1 MKTGSLSM
9 RLGLT
14 VSLMGAGLVLL
25 LATLAYLALTHE
37 LEKLARK
44 NLESKMEQIQHSLA
58 LGLDAHAIRARPH
71 SLMDL
76 VIGHDNFHLTIVGTA
91 PDNSVLLNVGSKP
104 QEPLLTDF
112 KPRETLGYLNWVDSY
127 GNQILSAS
135 SLMRLAN
142 GERVRVLLSLDRM
155 DDQALLSAYLRAT
168 LIALPLLLILI
179 GMGAWWL
186 VQRGLAPL
194 KQFSQVAA
202 KVTTQDLT
210 HRLSVDNLPHE
221 LGELAHGINVMLDR
235 LDAGVQQLSQ
245 FSDDL
250 AHELRAPLTN
260 LMGKAQLTLSRQR
273 PPQEYKAVLES
284 NTEELERLARI
295 VSDMLFLA
303 QVSHPAARAS
313 FTEVSLAQEAQRVM
327 ELFALSAEDKG
338 VTLSLRGDAWVTG
351 DRLMIQRAIS
361 NLLSNAIRHTPEAST
376 VLLLVETYE
385 QSVSLSV
392 GNPGRGIEAH
402 HLPHL
407 FERFYRADSSR
418 TRAEG
423 GTGLG
428 LAIVKSIMHL
438 HQGHA
443 HVTSQP
449 GRFTRF
455 SLVFPQALEAPLAPC
470 GSGLARE
477 GGVSVSKGID

>member
-1 MKTGSLSM
+1 MRTSSLSM

-14 VSLMGAGLVLL
+14 VSLMGAGLVVL

-44 NLESKMEQIQHSLA
+44 GLESKMEQIQHSLA
-58 LGLDAHAIRARPH
+58 MGLDTHGIKARPH
-71 SLMDL
+71 SLLDL
-76 VIGHDNFHLTIVGTA
+76 VMGHDNFYLTIVGTA
-91 PDNSVLLNVGSKP
+91 PDNAVLLSVGAKP

-112 KPRETLGYLNWVDSY
+112 SPRETLGYLNWEDQD
-127 GNQILSAS
+127 GNQVLSAS
-135 SLMRLAN
+135 SLMRLAS
-142 GERVRVLLSLDRM
+142 GERVRVLLSLDRR

-168 LIALPLLLILI
+168 LIALPMLLILI
-179 GMGAWWL
+179 GMGAWGL

-194 KQFSQVAA
+194 KQFSHVAA
-202 KVTTQDLT
+202 QVTTQDLT
-210 HRLSVDNLPHE
+210 HRLSIDNLPKE
-221 LGELAHGINVMLDR
+221 LGELAQSINVMLHR

-260 LMGKAQLTLSRQR
+260 LMGKAQVTLSRER
-273 PPQEYKAVLES
+273 PSEEYKAGLES
-284 NTEELERLARI
+284 CTEEMERLSRI

-303 QVSHPAARAS
+303 QVSHPAARAG
-313 FTEVSLAQEAQRVM
+313 FGAVSLGDEAQRVM
-327 ELFALSAEDKG
+327 ELFALSAEDKH
-338 VTLSLRGDAWVTG
+338 VTLNLRGDAWVTG

-361 NLLSNAIRHTPEAST
+361 NLLSNAIRHTPEGSS
-376 VLLLVETYE
+376 VLLLVETYD

-428 LAIVKSIMHL
+428 LAIVQSIMHL

-443 HVTSQP
+443 DVSSQP

-455 SLVFPQALEAPLAPC
+455 NLVFPLNLKIAQ
-470 GSGLARE
+470 
-477 GGVSVSKGID
+477 V

>member
-1 MKTGSLSM
+1 MKTSSLSM

-14 VSLMGAGLVLL
+14 VSLMGAGLVVL
-25 LATLAYLALTHE
+25 LATLAYLALTFE

-44 NLESKMEQIQHSLA
+44 GLESKMEQIQHSLA
-58 LGLDAHAIRARPH
+58 QGLDTRAIRARPH
-71 SLMDL
+71 ALMDL
-76 VIGHDNFHLTIVGTA
+76 VMGHDNFYLTIVATA
-91 PDNSVLLNVGSKP
+91 PDDRVLLSVGAKP
-104 QEPLLTDF
+104 QEPLLTTYAH
-112 KPRETLGYLNWVDSY
+112 RETLGYLNWEDSF
-127 GNQILSAS
+127 GNQVLSAS
-135 SLMRLAN
+135 SLMRLAS

-168 LIALPLLLILI
+168 VIALPMLLILI

-210 HRLSVDNLPHE
+210 HRLAVDNLPFE
-221 LGELAHGINVMLDR
+221 LGELAQGFNVMLKR

-260 LMGKAQLTLSRQR
+260 LMGKAQVTLSRQR
-273 PPQEYKAVLES
+273 PPDEYKAVLES

-313 FTEVSLAQEAQRVM
+313 FTPVSLTDEAQRVM
-327 ELFALSAEDKG
+327 ELFALSAEDKQLSL
-338 VTLSLRGDAWVTG
+338 TLSGDAQVRG
-351 DRLMIQRAIS
+351 DRLMIQRALS
-361 NLLSNAIRHTPEAST
+361 NLLSNAIRHSPQGAHIS
-376 VLLLVETYE
+376 LLVEAYGNNASI
-385 QSVSLSV
+385 SVS
-392 GNPGRGIEAH
+392 NPGAGIEAH

-418 TRAEG
+418 ARTEG

-428 LAIVKSIMHL
+428 LAIVRSIMILHL
-438 HQGHA
+438 GQA
-443 HVTSQP
+443 EVRSLP
-449 GRFTRF
+449 GGFTLFR
-455 SLVFPQALEAPLAPC
+455 LVFPLPCDAPIGIAPAAP
-470 GSGLARE
+470 AR
-477 GGVSVSKGID
+477 SATSRK

>member
-1 MKTGSLSM
+1 MKTSSLSM

-14 VSLMGAGLVLL
+14 VSLMGAGLVVL
-25 LATLAYLALTHE
+25 LATLAYLALTFE

-44 NLESKMEQIQHSLA
+44 GLESKMEQIQHSLA
-58 LGLDAHAIRARPH
+58 QGLDTRAIRARPH

-76 VIGHDNFHLTIVGTA
+76 VMGHDNFYLTIVATA
-91 PDNSVLLNVGSKP
+91 PEDRVLLSIGAKP
-104 QEPLLTDF
+104 QEPLLTHYAH
-112 KPRETLGYLNWVDSY
+112 RETLGYLNWEDNF
-127 GNQILSAS
+127 GNQVLSAS
-135 SLMRLAN
+135 SLMRLAS

-168 LIALPLLLILI
+168 VIALPMLLILI

-210 HRLSVDNLPHE
+210 HRLAVDNLPFE
-221 LGELAHGINVMLDR
+221 LGELAQGFNVMLKR

-260 LMGKAQLTLSRQR
+260 LMGKAQVTLSRQR
-273 PPQEYKAVLES
+273 PPDEYKAVLES

-313 FTEVSLAQEAQRVM
+313 FTPVSLADEAQRVM
-327 ELFALSAEDKG
+327 ELFALSAEDKQLSL
-338 VTLSLRGDAWVTG
+338 TLSGDAQVHG
-351 DRLMIQRAIS
+351 DRLMIQRALS
-361 NLLSNAIRHTPEAST
+361 NLLSNAIRHSPRGAHIS
-376 VLLLVETYE
+376 LLVEAYDGNASI
-385 QSVSLSV
+385 SVS
-392 GNPGRGIEAH
+392 NPGAGIEAH

-407 FERFYRADSSR
+407 FERFYRVDSSR
-418 TRAEG
+418 ARTEG

-428 LAIVKSIMHL
+428 LAIVRSIMILHL
-438 HQGHA
+438 GQA
-443 HVTSQP
+443 DVRSLP
-449 GRFTRF
+449 GGFTLFR
-455 SLVFPQALEAPLAPC
+455 LVFPLPC
-470 GSGLARE
+470 GVPTGIAPAAPAR
-477 GGVSVSKGID
+477 SATSRK

>member
-1 MKTGSLSM
+1 MRTSSLSM

-14 VSLMGAGLVLL
+14 VSLMGAGLVVL

-37 LEKLARK
+37 LDKLARK
-44 NLESKMEQIQHSLA
+44 GLENKLEQLEHSLGQ
-58 LGLDAHAIRARPH
+58 GLKPHDISTRPH
-71 SLMDL
+71 SLLDL
-76 VIGHDNFHLTIVGTA
+76 VMGHDNIYLTIMGASHDA
-91 PDNSVLLNVGSKP
+91 PVLLSVGATP
-104 QEPLLTDF
+104 QQPLLLDVPVG
-112 KPRETLGYLNWVDSY
+112 KALAYLNWVDGR
-127 GNQILSAS
+127 GNRILTATR
-135 SLMRLAN
+135 LMPLQ
-142 GERVRVLLSLDRM
+142 GSEYVRVLLSLDRS
-155 DDQALLSAYLRAT
+155 DDEALLSAYLRST
-168 LIALPLLLILI
+168 VIALPLLLILI

-194 KQFSQVAA
+194 KQFSHVAA
-202 KVTTQDLT
+202 QVSTQDLT
-210 HRLSVDNLPHE
+210 HRLSVDNLPNE
-221 LGELAHGINVMLDR
+221 LGELAQGFNIMLSR

-260 LMGKAQLTLSRQR
+260 LMGKAQVTLSRER
-273 PPQEYKAVLES
+273 PSAQYKASLES
-284 NTEELERLARI
+284 CTEEMERLSRI

-303 QVSHPAARAS
+303 QVSHPAARAG
-313 FTEVSLAQEAQRVM
+313 FGRVSLGEEAQRVM
-327 ELFALSAEDKG
+327 ELFALSAEDKHIS
-338 VTLSLRGDAWVTG
+338 LSLRGDAWVTG

-361 NLLSNAIRHTPEAST
+361 NLLSNAIRHTPEASS
-376 VLLLVETYE
+376 VLLLVETYD
-385 QSVSLSV
+385 QRVSLSV

-428 LAIVKSIMHL
+428 LAIVQSIMHL

-443 HVTSQP
+443 DVSSQP

-455 SLVFPQALEAPLAPC
+455 SLVFPLPCDAPSDTAPAIPA
-470 GSGLARE
+470 GSAT
-477 GGVSVSKGID
+477 

>member
-1 MKTGSLSM
+1 MKTSSLSM

-14 VSLMGAGLVLL
+14 VSLMGAGLVVL
-25 LATLAYLALTHE
+25 LATLAYLALTFE

-44 NLESKMEQIQHSLA
+44 GLESKMEQIQHSLA
-58 LGLDAHAIRARPH
+58 QGLDTRAIRARPH
-71 SLMDL
+71 ALMDL
-76 VIGHDNFHLTIVGTA
+76 VMGHDNFYLTIVATA
-91 PDNSVLLNVGSKP
+91 PDDRVLLSVGAKP
-104 QEPLLTDF
+104 QEPLLTTYAH
-112 KPRETLGYLNWVDSY
+112 RETLGYLNWEDSF
-127 GNQILSAS
+127 GNQVLSAS
-135 SLMRLAN
+135 SLMRLAS

-168 LIALPLLLILI
+168 VIALPMLLILI

-210 HRLSVDNLPHE
+210 HRLAVDNLPFE
-221 LGELAHGINVMLDR
+221 LGELAQGFNVMLKR

-260 LMGKAQLTLSRQR
+260 LMGKAQVTLSRQR
-273 PPQEYKAVLES
+273 PPDEYKAVLES

-313 FTEVSLAQEAQRVM
+313 FTPVSLADEAQRVM
-327 ELFALSAEDKG
+327 ELFALSAEDKQLSL
-338 VTLSLRGDAWVTG
+338 TLSGDAQVHG
-351 DRLMIQRAIS
+351 DRLMIQRALS
-361 NLLSNAIRHTPEAST
+361 NLLSNAIRHSPQGAHIS
-376 VLLLVETYE
+376 LLVEAYDGHASI
-385 QSVSLSV
+385 SVS
-392 GNPGRGIEAH
+392 NPGAGIESH

-407 FERFYRADSSR
+407 FERFYRVDSSR
-418 TRAEG
+418 ARTEG

-428 LAIVKSIMHL
+428 LAIVRSIMIL
-438 HQGHA
+438 HQGQA
-443 HVTSQP
+443 EVRSLP
-449 GRFTRF
+449 GGFTLFR
-455 SLVFPQALEAPLAPC
+455 LVFPLPCDAPIGIAPAAP
-470 GSGLARE
+470 AR
-477 GGVSVSKGID
+477 SAASRK

>member
-1 MKTGSLSM
+1 MRTSSLSM

-14 VSLMGAGLVLL
+14 VSLMGAGLVVL

-44 NLESKMEQIQHSLA
+44 GLENKMEQLEHSLA
-58 LGLDAHAIRARPH
+58 QGLVPHDISARPH
-71 SLMDL
+71 SLLDL
-76 VIGHDNFHLTIVGTA
+76 VMGHDNIYLTIMGTTPNA
-91 PDNSVLLNVGSKP
+91 PVLLSVGAKP
-104 QEPLLTDF
+104 QQPLLLDV
-112 KPRETLGYLNWVDSY
+112 PAGNNLAYLNWED
-127 GNQILSAS
+127 GRGDRILSATR
-135 SLMRLAN
+135 LMPLHS
-142 GERVRVLLSLDRM
+142 GEKVRVLLSLNRA
-155 DDQALLSAYLRAT
+155 DDEALLSAYLRST
-168 LIALPLLLILI
+168 VIALPLLLILI

-194 KQFSQVAA
+194 KQFSHVAA
-202 KVTTQDLT
+202 QVTTQDLT
-210 HRLSVDNLPHE
+210 HRLSVDNLPKE
-221 LGELAHGINVMLDR
+221 LGELAQGFNVMLNR

-260 LMGKAQLTLSRQR
+260 LMGKAQVTLSRER
-273 PPQEYKAVLES
+273 PSDEYKAGLES
-284 NTEELERLARI
+284 CTEEMERLSRI

-303 QVSHPAARAS
+303 QVSHPAARAG
-313 FTEVSLAQEAQRVM
+313 FGAVSLGDEAQRVI
-327 ELFALSAEDKG
+327 ELFSLSAEDKQ
-338 VTLSLRGDAWVTG
+338 VTLSLRGDAWVNG

-361 NLLSNAIRHTPEAST
+361 NLLSNAIRHTPSGAS
-376 VLLLVETYE
+376 VLLLVETYD
-385 QSVSLSV
+385 QSVALSV
-392 GNPGRGIEAH
+392 GNPGRGIETQ

-428 LAIVKSIMHL
+428 LAIVQSIMHL

-443 HVTSQP
+443 DVSSQP
-449 GRFTRF
+449 GCFTRF
-455 SLVFPQALEAPLAPC
+455 RLVFPLP
-470 GSGLARE
+470 
-477 GGVSVSKGID
+477 

>member
-1 MKTGSLSM
+1 MRTSSLSM

-14 VSLMGAGLVLL
+14 VSLMGAGLVVL

-44 NLESKMEQIQHSLA
+44 GLESKMEQIQHSLA
-58 LGLDAHAIRARPH
+58 MGLDTHGIKARPH
-71 SLMDL
+71 SLLDL
-76 VIGHDNFHLTIVGTA
+76 VMGHDNFYLTIVGTA
-91 PDNSVLLNVGSKP
+91 PDNAVLLSVGAKP

-112 KPRETLGYLNWVDSY
+112 SPRETLGYLNWEDQD
-127 GNQILSAS
+127 GNQVLSAS
-135 SLMRLAN
+135 SLMRLAS
-142 GERVRVLLSLDRM
+142 GERVRVLLSLDRR

-168 LIALPLLLILI
+168 LIALPMLLILI
-179 GMGAWWL
+179 GMGAWGL

-194 KQFSQVAA
+194 KQFSHIAA
-202 KVTTQDLT
+202 QVTTQDLT
-210 HRLSVDNLPHE
+210 HRLSIDNLPKE
-221 LGELAHGINVMLDR
+221 LGELAQSINVMLNR

-260 LMGKAQLTLSRQR
+260 LMGKAQVTLSRER
-273 PPQEYKAVLES
+273 PSEEYKAGLES
-284 NTEELERLARI
+284 CTEEMERLSRM

-303 QVSHPAARAS
+303 QVSHPAARAG
-313 FTEVSLAQEAQRVM
+313 FGTVSLGAEAQRVM
-327 ELFALSAEDKG
+327 ELFALSAEDKH
-338 VTLSLRGDAWVTG
+338 VTLNLRGDAWVTG

-361 NLLSNAIRHTPEAST
+361 NLLSNAIRHTPEGSS
-376 VLLLVETYE
+376 VLLLVETYD

-428 LAIVKSIMHL
+428 LAIVQSIMHL

-443 HVTSQP
+443 DVSSQP

-455 SLVFPQALEAPLAPC
+455 SLVFPLPCDAPTGTAPAAP
-470 GSGLARE
+470 AR
-477 GGVSVSKGID
+477 SAT

>member
-1 MKTGSLSM
+1 MKTSSLSM

-14 VSLMGAGLVLL
+14 VSLMGAGLVVL
-25 LATLAYLALTHE
+25 LATLAYLALTFE

-44 NLESKMEQIQHSLA
+44 GLESKMEQIQHSLA
-58 LGLDAHAIRARPH
+58 QGLDTRAIRARPH
-71 SLMDL
+71 ALMDL
-76 VIGHDNFHLTIVGTA
+76 VMGHDNFYLTIVATA
-91 PDNSVLLNVGSKP
+91 PDDRVLLSVGAKP
-104 QEPLLTDF
+104 QEPLLTTYAH
-112 KPRETLGYLNWVDSY
+112 RETLGYLNWEDSF
-127 GNQILSAS
+127 GNQVLSAS
-135 SLMRLAN
+135 SLMRLAS

-168 LIALPLLLILI
+168 VIALPMLLILI

-210 HRLSVDNLPHE
+210 HRLAVDNLPFE
-221 LGELAHGINVMLDR
+221 LGELAQGFNVMLKR

-260 LMGKAQLTLSRQR
+260 LMGKAQVTLSRQR
-273 PPQEYKAVLES
+273 PPDEYKAVLES

-313 FTEVSLAQEAQRVM
+313 FTPVSLADEAQRVM
-327 ELFALSAEDKG
+327 ELFALSAEDKQLSL
-338 VTLSLRGDAWVTG
+338 TLSGDAQVRG
-351 DRLMIQRAIS
+351 DRLMIQRALS
-361 NLLSNAIRHTPEAST
+361 NLLSNAIRHSPQGAHIS
-376 VLLLVETYE
+376 LLVEAYGNNASI
-385 QSVSLSV
+385 SVS
-392 GNPGRGIEAH
+392 NPGAGIEAH

-418 TRAEG
+418 ARTEG

-428 LAIVKSIMHL
+428 LAIVRSIMILHL
-438 HQGHA
+438 GQA
-443 HVTSQP
+443 EVRSLP
-449 GRFTRF
+449 GGFTLFR
-455 SLVFPQALEAPLAPC
+455 LVFPLPCDAPIGIAPAAP
-470 GSGLARE
+470 AR
-477 GGVSVSKGID
+477 SATSRK

>member
-1 MKTGSLSM
+1 MRTSSLSM

-14 VSLMGAGLVLL
+14 VSLMGAGLVVL

-37 LEKLARK
+37 LEQLARK
-44 NLESKMEQIQHSLA
+44 GLESKMEQIQHSLA
-58 LGLDAHAIRARPH
+58 LGLDTHGIKASPH
-71 SLMDL
+71 SLLDL
-76 VIGHDNFHLTIVGTA
+76 VMGHDNFYLTVVGTA
-91 PDNSVLLNVGSKP
+91 PVNTVLLSVGAKP

-112 KPRETLGYLNWVDSY
+112 SPWETLGYLNWEDQD
-127 GNQILSAS
+127 GNQVLSAS
-135 SLMRLAN
+135 SLMRLAS
-142 GERVRVLLSLDRM
+142 GERVRVLLSLDRR

-168 LIALPLLLILI
+168 LIALPMLLMLI
-179 GMGAWWL
+179 GMGAWGL

-194 KQFSQVAA
+194 KQFSHVAA
-202 KVTTQDLT
+202 QVTTQDLT
-210 HRLSVDNLPHE
+210 HRLSIDNLPKE
-221 LGELAHGINVMLDR
+221 LGELAQSINVMLNR
-235 LDAGVQQLSQ
+235 LGSGVQQLSQ

-260 LMGKAQLTLSRQR
+260 LMGKAQVTLSRER
-273 PPQEYKAVLES
+273 SSEEYKAGLES
-284 NTEELERLARI
+284 CTEEMERLSRI

-303 QVSHPAARAS
+303 QVSHPAARAG
-313 FTEVSLAQEAQRVM
+313 FGTVSLGAQAQRVM
-327 ELFALSAEDKG
+327 ELFALSAEDKH
-338 VTLSLRGDAWVTG
+338 VTLNLRGDAWVSG

-361 NLLSNAIRHTPEAST
+361 NLLSNAIRHTPEGSS

-428 LAIVKSIMHL
+428 LAIVQSIMHL

-443 HVTSQP
+443 DVSSQP

-455 SLVFPQALEAPLAPC
+455 NLVFPQRLKTAQ
-470 GSGLARE
+470 
-477 GGVSVSKGID
+477 V

>member
-1 MKTGSLSM
+1 M

-25 LATLAYLALTHE
+25 

-58 LGLDAHAIRARPH
+58 QGLDANRIRARPH

-76 VIGHDNFHLTIVGTA
+76 VIGHDNFYLTIVGTA
-91 PDNSVLLNVGSKP
+91 PDESVLLSIGAKP

-112 KPRETLGYLNWVDSY
+112 TPRETLGYLNWADSND
-127 GNQILSAS
+127 NQVLSAS

-168 LIALPLLLILI
+168 LIALPMLLILI

-194 KQFSQVAA
+194 KQFSHVAA

-210 HRLSVDNLPHE
+210 HRLSIDNLPHE
-221 LGELAHGINVMLDR
+221 LGELAHGFNVMLDR

-250 AHELRAPLTN
+250 AHEMRAPLTN

-273 PPQEYKAVLES
+273 PPEEYKAVLES

-303 QVSHPAARAS
+303 QVSHPAARGS
-313 FTEVSLAQEAQRVM
+313 FTHVSLADEAHRVM
-327 ELFALSAEDKG
+327 DLFALSAEDKQLTL
-338 VTLSLRGDAWVTG
+338 TLSGNAQVQG
-351 DRLMIQRAIS
+351 DRLMIQRALS
-361 NLLSNAIRHTPEAST
+361 NLLSNAIRHSPAASHIS
-376 VLLLVETYE
+376 LLVEAYGN
-385 QSVSLSV
+385 QVALSVS
-392 GNPGRGIEAH
+392 NPGPGIEAQ

-407 FERFYRADSSR
+407 FERFYRVDSSR
-418 TRAEG
+418 ARTEG

-428 LAIVKSIMHL
+428 LAIVQSIMAL
-438 HQGHA
+438 HQGQA
-443 HVTSQP
+443 DVRSLP
-449 GRFTRF
+449 GGFTLFR
-455 SLVFPQALEAPLAPC
+455 LVFPRVLPE
-470 GSGLARE
+470 
-477 GGVSVSKGID
+477 

>member
-1 MKTGSLSM
+1 MRTSSLSM

-14 VSLMGAGLVLL
+14 VSLMGAGLVVL

-37 LEKLARK
+37 LEKLARRG
-44 NLESKMEQIQHSLA
+44 LENKLEQLEHSLRQ
-58 LGLDAHAIRARPH
+58 GLNLDDISARPH
-71 SLMDL
+71 SLLDL
-76 VIGHDNFHLTIVGTA
+76 IMGHDNIYLTIMGTGADA
-91 PDNSVLLNVGSKP
+91 PVLLSVGAKP
-104 QEPLLTDF
+104 QQPLLLDVPAG
-112 KPRETLGYLNWVDSY
+112 KALAYLNWVDDR
-127 GNQILSAS
+127 GNRILSAT
-135 SLMRLAN
+135 RLLPLHS
-142 GERVRVLLSLDRM
+142 GENVRVLLSLDRS
-155 DDQALLSAYLRAT
+155 DDEALLSAYLRST
-168 LIALPLLLILI
+168 VIALPLLLILI

-194 KQFSQVAA
+194 QQFSRVAA
-202 KVTTQDLT
+202 KVSTQNLT
-210 HRLSVDNLPHE
+210 HRLSLDNLPKE
-221 LGELAHGINVMLDR
+221 LGELAQGINFMLHR
-235 LDAGVQQLSQ
+235 LDDGVRQLSQ

-260 LMGKAQLTLSRQR
+260 LMGKAQVTLSRDR
-273 PPQEYKAVLES
+273 PLEEYKAGLES
-284 NTEELERLARI
+284 CTEEMARLSRI

-303 QVSHPAARAS
+303 QVSHPAARAGFS
-313 FTEVSLAQEAQRVM
+313 PVSLGEEAQRVM
-327 ELFALSAEDKG
+327 ELFALSAEDKHL
-338 VTLSLRGDAWVTG
+338 TLNLRGDAWVMG

-361 NLLSNAIRHTPEAST
+361 NLLSNAIRHTPEGSS
-376 VLLLVETYE
+376 VLLLVETYD

-428 LAIVKSIMHL
+428 LAIVQSIMHL

-443 HVTSQP
+443 DVSSQP

-455 SLVFPQALEAPLAPC
+455 NLVFPQHLKTAQ
-470 GSGLARE
+470 
-477 GGVSVSKGID
+477 V

>member
-1 MKTGSLSM
+1 MKTSSLSM

-14 VSLMGAGLVLL
+14 VSLMGAGLVVL
-25 LATLAYLALTHE
+25 LATLAYLALTFE

-44 NLESKMEQIQHSLA
+44 GLESKMEQIQHSLA
-58 LGLDAHAIRARPH
+58 QGLDTRAIRARPH
-71 SLMDL
+71 ALMDL
-76 VIGHDNFHLTIVGTA
+76 VMGHDNFYLTIVATA
-91 PDNSVLLNVGSKP
+91 PDDRVLLSVGAKP
-104 QEPLLTDF
+104 QEPLLTTYAH
-112 KPRETLGYLNWVDSY
+112 RETLGYLNWEDSF
-127 GNQILSAS
+127 GNQVLSAS
-135 SLMRLAN
+135 SLMRLAS

-168 LIALPLLLILI
+168 VIALPMLLILI

-210 HRLSVDNLPHE
+210 HRLAVENLPFE
-221 LGELAHGINVMLDR
+221 LGELAQGFNVMLKR

-260 LMGKAQLTLSRQR
+260 LMGKAQVTLSRQR
-273 PPQEYKAVLES
+273 PPDEYKAVLES

-313 FTEVSLAQEAQRVM
+313 FTPVSLADEAQRVM
-327 ELFALSAEDKG
+327 DLFALSAEDKQLSL
-338 VTLSLRGDAWVTG
+338 TLSGDAQVHG
-351 DRLMIQRAIS
+351 DRLMIQRALS
-361 NLLSNAIRHTPEAST
+361 NLLSNAIRHSPQGAHIS
-376 VLLLVETYE
+376 LLVEAYDGHASI
-385 QSVSLSV
+385 SVS
-392 GNPGRGIEAH
+392 NPGAGIEAH

-407 FERFYRADSSR
+407 FERFYRVDSSR
-418 TRAEG
+418 ARTEG

-428 LAIVKSIMHL
+428 LAIVRSIMIL
-438 HQGHA
+438 HQGQA
-443 HVTSQP
+443 EVRSLP
-449 GRFTRF
+449 GGFTLFR
-455 SLVFPQALEAPLAPC
+455 LVFPLPCDAPIGIAPAAP
-470 GSGLARE
+470 AR
-477 GGVSVSKGID
+477 SAASRK

>member
-1 MKTGSLSM
+1 MRTSSLSM

-14 VSLMGAGLVLL
+14 VSLMGAGLVVL

-37 LEKLARK
+37 LENLARK
-44 NLESKMEQIQHSLA
+44 GLENKMEQIQHSLTQDLSLQRIA
-58 LGLDAHAIRARPH
+58 ARPH
-71 SLMDL
+71 SLLDL
-76 VIGHDNFHLTIVGTA
+76 VMGHDNFYLTIIGPPPA
-91 PDNSVLLNVGSKP
+91 ADVLLSIGAKP
-104 QEPLLTDF
+104 QIPLMLDF
-112 KPRETLGYLNWVDSY
+112 TANESLSYLNWADGE
-127 GNQILSAS
+127 GNQILSAA
-135 SLMRLAN
+135 RLIPLRN
-142 GERVRVLLSLDRM
+142 GDKVRVLLSLNRA
-155 DDQALLSAYLRAT
+155 DDQALLSAYLRST
-168 LIALPLLLILI
+168 VIALPMLLILI

-194 KQFSQVAA
+194 QQFSRVAA
-202 KVTTQDLT
+202 KVSTQDLT
-210 HRLSVDNLPHE
+210 HRLSLDNLPKE
-221 LGELAHGINVMLDR
+221 LGELAQGINFMLHR

-260 LMGKAQLTLSRQR
+260 LMGKAQVTLSRER
-273 PPQEYKAVLES
+273 PSEAYKAGLES
-284 NTEELERLARI
+284 CTEEMERLSRI

-303 QVSHPAARAS
+303 QVSHPAARAG
-313 FTEVSLAQEAQRVM
+313 FGHVSLGEEAQRVM
-327 ELFALSAEDKG
+327 ELFALSAEDKH
-338 VTLSLRGDAWVTG
+338 VTLSLSGDASVTG

-361 NLLSNAIRHTPEAST
+361 NLLSNAIRHTPEGST
-376 VLLLVETYE
+376 VLLRVETYE
-385 QSVSLSV
+385 QRVSLSV

-428 LAIVKSIMHL
+428 LAIVQSIMHL

-443 HVTSQP
+443 DVSSQP

-455 SLVFPQALEAPLAPC
+455 SLAFPLP
-470 GSGLARE
+470 
-477 GGVSVSKGID
+477 

>member
-1 MKTGSLSM
+1 MKTSSLSM

-25 LATLAYLALTHE
+25 LATLAYLALTNE

-44 NLESKMEQIQHSLA
+44 GLESKMEQIQHSLA
-58 LGLDAHAIRARPH
+58 LGLDANRIRSRPH

-76 VIGHDNFHLTIVGTA
+76 VIGHDNFYLTIVGTA
-91 PDNSVLLNVGSKP
+91 PDNSVLLSVGAKT

-112 KPRETLGYLNWVDSY
+112 APRETLGYLNWTDNF

-135 SLMRLAN
+135 SLMRLGN
-142 GERVRVLLSLDRM
+142 GERVRVVLSLDRM

-168 LIALPLLLILI
+168 VIALPLLLILI

-194 KQFSQVAA
+194 KQFSQVTA

-210 HRLSVDNLPHE
+210 HRLSVDNLPKE
-221 LGELAHGINVMLDR
+221 LGELAQGFNVMLDR

-260 LMGKAQLTLSRQR
+260 LMGKVQVTLSRQR
-273 PPQEYKAVLES
+273 PAEEYKAALES
-284 NTEELERLARI
+284 NTEELERLGRI

-313 FTEVSLAQEAQRVM
+313 FATISLADEARRVM
-327 ELFALSAEDKG
+327 ELFALSAEDKQL
-338 VTLSLRGDAWVTG
+338 TLT
-351 DRLMIQRAIS
+351 
-361 NLLSNAIRHTPEAST
+361 
-376 VLLLVETYE
+376 
-385 QSVSLSV
+385 
-392 GNPGRGIEAH
+392 
-402 HLPHL
+402 
-407 FERFYRADSSR
+407 
-418 TRAEG
+418 
-423 GTGLG
+423 
-428 LAIVKSIMHL
+428 
-438 HQGHA
+438 
-443 HVTSQP
+443 
-449 GRFTRF
+449 
-455 SLVFPQALEAPLAPC
+455 
-470 GSGLARE
+470 
-477 GGVSVSKGID
+477 

>member
-1 MKTGSLSM
+1 MKTSSLSM

-14 VSLMGAGLVLL
+14 VSLMGAGLVVL
-25 LATLAYLALTHE
+25 LATLAYLALTFE

-44 NLESKMEQIQHSLA
+44 GLESKMEQIQHSLA
-58 LGLDAHAIRARPH
+58 QGLDTRAIRARPH
-71 SLMDL
+71 ALMDL
-76 VIGHDNFHLTIVGTA
+76 VMGHDNFYLTIVATA
-91 PDNSVLLNVGSKP
+91 PDDRVLLSVGAKP
-104 QEPLLTDF
+104 QEPLLTTYAH
-112 KPRETLGYLNWVDSY
+112 RETLGYLNWEDSF
-127 GNQILSAS
+127 GNQVLSAS
-135 SLMRLAN
+135 SLMRLAS

-168 LIALPLLLILI
+168 VIALPMLLILI

-210 HRLSVDNLPHE
+210 HRLAVENLPFE
-221 LGELAHGINVMLDR
+221 LGELAQGFNVMLKR

-260 LMGKAQLTLSRQR
+260 LMGKAQVTLSRQR
-273 PPQEYKAVLES
+273 PPDEYKAVLES

-313 FTEVSLAQEAQRVM
+313 FTPVSLADEAQRVM
-327 ELFALSAEDKG
+327 ELFALSAEDKQLSL
-338 VTLSLRGDAWVTG
+338 TLSGDAQVHG
-351 DRLMIQRAIS
+351 DRLMIQRALS
-361 NLLSNAIRHTPEAST
+361 NLLSNAIRHSPQGAHIS
-376 VLLLVETYE
+376 LLVEAYDGHASI
-385 QSVSLSV
+385 SVS
-392 GNPGRGIEAH
+392 NPGAGIEAH

-407 FERFYRADSSR
+407 FERFYRVDSSR
-418 TRAEG
+418 ARTEG

-428 LAIVKSIMHL
+428 LAIVRSIMIL
-438 HQGHA
+438 HQGQA
-443 HVTSQP
+443 EVRSLP
-449 GRFTRF
+449 GGFTLFR
-455 SLVFPQALEAPLAPC
+455 LVFPLPCDAPIGIAPAAP
-470 GSGLARE
+470 AR
-477 GGVSVSKGID
+477 SAASRK

>member
-127 GNQILSAS
+127 GNQVLSAS

-202 KVTTQDLT
+202 KVTTQ
-210 HRLSVDNLPHE
+210 
-221 LGELAHGINVMLDR
+221 
-235 LDAGVQQLSQ
+235 
-245 FSDDL
+245 
-250 AHELRAPLTN
+250 LR
-260 LMGKAQLTLSRQR
+260 
-273 PPQEYKAVLES
+273 
-284 NTEELERLARI
+284 
-295 VSDMLFLA
+295 
-303 QVSHPAARAS
+303 
-313 FTEVSLAQEAQRVM
+313 
-327 ELFALSAEDKG
+327 
-338 VTLSLRGDAWVTG
+338 
-351 DRLMIQRAIS
+351 
-361 NLLSNAIRHTPEAST
+361 
-376 VLLLVETYE
+376 
-385 QSVSLSV
+385 
-392 GNPGRGIEAH
+392 
-402 HLPHL
+402 
-407 FERFYRADSSR
+407 
-418 TRAEG
+418 
-423 GTGLG
+423 
-428 LAIVKSIMHL
+428 
-438 HQGHA
+438 
-443 HVTSQP
+443 
-449 GRFTRF
+449 
-455 SLVFPQALEAPLAPC
+455 
-470 GSGLARE
+470 
-477 GGVSVSKGID
+477 

>member
-1 MKTGSLSM
+1 MRTSSLSM

-14 VSLMGAGLVLL
+14 VSLMGAGLVVL

-37 LEKLARK
+37 LDKLARK
-44 NLESKMEQIQHSLA
+44 GLENKLEQLEHSLSQSLA
-58 LGLDAHAIRARPH
+58 PRDISSRPH
-71 SLMDL
+71 SLLDL
-76 VIGHDNFHLTIVGTA
+76 VMGHDNIYLTIMSTQA
-91 PDNSVLLNVGSKP
+91 DTPVLLSVGAKP
-104 QEPLLTDF
+104 QQPLLLDVPAG
-112 KPRETLGYLNWVDSY
+112 KTLAYLNWVDGH
-127 GNQILSAS
+127 GNRILSAS
-135 SLMRLAN
+135 RMVALRN
-142 GERVRVLLSLDRM
+142 GENVRVLLSLDRS
-155 DDQALLSAYLRAT
+155 DDEALLSAYLRST
-168 LIALPLLLILI
+168 VIALPLLLILI

-194 KQFSQVAA
+194 QQFSRVAA
-202 KVTTQDLT
+202 QVSTQDLT
-210 HRLSVDNLPHE
+210 HRLALDNLPKE
-221 LGELAHGINVMLDR
+221 LGELAQGINFMLHR
-235 LDAGVQQLSQ
+235 LDDGVRQLSQ

-260 LMGKAQLTLSRQR
+260 LMGKAQVTLSRER
-273 PPQEYKAVLES
+273 PSQEYQAGLES
-284 NTEELERLARI
+284 CVEEMERLSRI

-303 QVSHPAARAS
+303 QVSHPAARAG
-313 FTEVSLAQEAQRVM
+313 FARVSLGDEAQRVM
-327 ELFALSAEDKG
+327 ELFALSAEDKQ
-338 VTLSLRGDAWVTG
+338 VTLNLRGDAWVMG

-361 NLLSNAIRHTPEAST
+361 NLLSNAIRHTPAAST
-376 VLLLVETYE
+376 VLLLVETYG
-385 QSVSLSV
+385 QRVSLSV

-428 LAIVKSIMHL
+428 LAIVQSIMHL

-443 HVTSQP
+443 DVSSQP

-455 SLVFPQALEAPLAPC
+455 SLVFPRPCDAPSDTTPAAP
-470 GSGLARE
+470 AR
-477 GGVSVSKGID
+477 SAT

>member
-14 VSLMGAGLVLL
+14 VSLMGAGLVVL
-25 LATLAYLALTHE
+25 LATLAYLALTFE

-44 NLESKMEQIQHSLA
+44 GLESKMEQIQHSLA
-58 LGLDAHAIRARPH
+58 QGLDTRTIRDRPH

-76 VIGHDNFHLTIVGTA
+76 VMGHDNFYLTIIATA
-91 PDNSVLLNVGSKP
+91 PDNRVLLSIGAKP
-104 QEPLLTDF
+104 QEPLLTHYAH
-112 KPRETLGYLNWVDSY
+112 RETLGYLNWQDSF
-127 GNQILSAS
+127 GNQVLSAS
-135 SLMRLAN
+135 SLMRLAS

-168 LIALPLLLILI
+168 VIALPMLLILI

-210 HRLSVDNLPHE
+210 HRLTLDNLPFE
-221 LGELAHGINVMLDR
+221 LGELAQAFNVMLTR

-260 LMGKAQLTLSRQR
+260 LMGKAQVTLSRQR
-273 PPQEYKAVLES
+273 PPDEYKAVLES

-313 FTEVSLAQEAQRVM
+313 FTTVSLADEAHRVM
-327 ELFALSAEDKG
+327 ELFALSAEDKHLNL
-338 VTLSLRGDAWVTG
+338 TLSGEAQVQG
-351 DRLMIQRAIS
+351 DRLMIQRALS
-361 NLLSNAIRHTPEAST
+361 NLLSNAIRHSPPGAHIS
-376 VLLLVETYE
+376 LLVETYGDKA
-385 QSVSLSV
+385 SVSVS
-392 GNPGRGIEAH
+392 NPGAGIEAQ
-402 HLPHL
+402 HLQHL
-407 FERFYRADSSR
+407 FERFYRVDSSR
-418 TRAEG
+418 ARTEG

-428 LAIVKSIMHL
+428 LAIVRSIMTL
-438 HQGHA
+438 HQGQA
-443 HVTSQP
+443 EVVSLP
-449 GRFTRF
+449 GGFTRF
-455 SLVFPQALEAPLAPC
+455 RLVFALPCDVPIDTAPATP
-470 GSGLARE
+470 AR
-477 GGVSVSKGID
+477 SVTSKK